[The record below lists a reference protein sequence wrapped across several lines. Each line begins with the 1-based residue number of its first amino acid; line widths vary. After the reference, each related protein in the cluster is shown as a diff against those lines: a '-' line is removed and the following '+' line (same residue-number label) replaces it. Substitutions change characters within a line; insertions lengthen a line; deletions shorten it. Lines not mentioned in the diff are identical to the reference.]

1 MKVLL
6 PKSIEELLGLGLLI
20 VGEGAIIENNV
31 VLCHPTKTGVQDLV
45 VIGQSCWI
53 RSGAVIYSGVTIGSF
68 CQTGHHIV
76 VRENT
81 RIGHH
86 SVIGTGVKIE
96 MDTVIGNYVLVE
108 TLAHVTARMVIEDYV
123 FVGPSVVTTND
134 MRMLWQRKGAGQ
146 FLEGP
151 VLKWGCRIGGGATI
165 LPGVVVGREA
175 IVAAGSVVARDVPS
189 RKVVAGNPARVV
201 ADVGRDE
208 PVRRRDDLDSDH

>member
-1 MKVLL
+1 M
-6 PKSIEELLGLGLLI
+6 IESVEKLFEVGLLE
-20 VGEGAIIENNV
+20 VGEDTVIENGV
-31 VLCHPTKTGVQDLV
+31 VLCHPTKEGIQDLV
-45 VIGQSCWI
+45 VIGRNCWI
-53 RSGAVIYSGVTIGSF
+53 RSGAVIYSGVCIGDF

-81 RIGHH
+81 RVGHH

-108 TLAHVTARMVIEDYV
+108 TLAHITARMVIEDYV
-123 FVGPSVVTTND
+123 FIGPLVVTTND

-151 VLKWGCRIGGGATI
+151 ILKWGCRIGGGAVI

-175 IVAAGSVVARDVPS
+175 IVAAGSIVARSVPDY
-189 RKVVAGNPARVV
+189 KVAAGNPARII
-201 ADVGRDE
+201 ADADGDE
-208 PVRRRDDLDSDH
+208 LVRGET